1 MDASLS
7 DSLVSVMGNGWV
19 LTKNTMS
26 NAPQDGIQIWEPTGY
41 GKNNVAYA
49 NTAAAGIPGYNTRLP
64 FNELGN
70 VVGCDSPSTGAA
82 LGLSNKACQN

>member
-1 MDASLS
+1 M
-7 DSLVSVMGNGWV
+7 
-19 LTKNTMS
+19 T
-26 NAPQDGIQIWEPTGY
+26 NAPHDGIQIWEPTGY

-64 FNELGN
+64 FNETLGN

-82 LGLSNKACQN
+82 LGLSNKTCQN